1 MVDRFTQYI
10 DPINIPHFLV
20 RLERGTAFLVMVAE
34 WSLRMIDENF
44 LDSLLCDRVGI
55 HVEYSEISGSSSISR
70 IEPTSVLV

>member
-1 MVDRFTQYI
+1 
-10 DPINIPHFLV
+10 
-20 RLERGTAFLVMVAE
+20 MVAE
-34 WSLRMIDENF
+34 WNLRMIDENF